1 MLFNKEE
8 IDIGERLH
16 SIREIMNMT
25 RDKFSEKIDITD
37 TFLGQIKKGDRSL
50 SAKTLKKVVRY
61 TGVSSD
67 YLLFGKN

>member
-37 TFLGQIKKGDRSL
+37 TFLGQI
-50 SAKTLKKVVRY
+50 
-61 TGVSSD
+61 
-67 YLLFGKN
+67 